1 MRILLGF
8 MLFLSGSLQAQRV
21 IAVPFEVRVPKAPTA
36 VAADGKMWL
45 NYELYITNL
54 FPRDLGVRSV
64 DVLEDGTSRAL
75 QSLTPAIIGTQ
86 IQRVGSAS
94 RDSINS
100 PVIAAGRRSVLFL
113 WVPIEKGAAIP
124 AAVRHRIVVAR
135 ADSLE
140 TAAPDTLVTAA
151 TPVNRVAPVLG
162 APLSGGPWAAVN
174 GPGNTSGHR
183 RTMIPLEGSS
193 RIAQRFATDW
203 ILLGPDGRAW
213 KGDSSSNAN
222 WYSYNA
228 PLLAVADAR
237 VSAVVDGIVENV
249 PLSPTR
255 AVAINLETVGGN
267 HVILD
272 LGGGQYAFYAHLVP
286 GSATVKVGDQVKKGQ
301 VLGRL
306 GNSGNSDAPHLHFH
320 LGDANSP
327 LGTEGIPWVFERFEG
342 LGRVTSLMAALG
354 PGWKATAAPSARSR
368 ELPLENEIVMFP

>member
-1 MRILLGF
+1 
-8 MLFLSGSLQAQRV
+8 
-21 IAVPFEVRVPKAPTA
+21 
-36 VAADGKMWL
+36 
-45 NYELYITNL
+45 
-54 FPRDLGVRSV
+54 
-64 DVLEDGTSRAL
+64 
-75 QSLTPAIIGTQ
+75 
-86 IQRVGSAS
+86 
-94 RDSINS
+94 
-100 PVIAAGRRSVLFL
+100 
-113 WVPIEKGAAIP
+113 
-124 AAVRHRIVVAR
+124 
-135 ADSLE
+135 
-140 TAAPDTLVTAA
+140 
-151 TPVNRVAPVLG
+151 
-162 APLSGGPWAAVN
+162 
-174 GPGNTSGHR
+174 
-183 RTMIPLEGSS
+183 MIPLEGSS
-193 RIAQRFATDW
+193 RIAQRFAADW

-222 WYSYNA
+222 WYGYNA

-354 PGWKATAAPSARSR
+354 PGWKAGAAPAARTR